1 MTGGEPLMDKNT
13 HRVFD
18 YILALPKSDL
28 HVDVTSNFSVE
39 PQLFEKYLDKV
50 KQLCEG
56 ERIEHFM
63 QYVSLDSGIAD
74 HAEYIRDGLDWNRC
88 GAYTQQY
95 LQSIPYRNSL
105 TFIITMNNLNIL
117 GLQRLLESILNM
129 RKKYST
135 TYQRVWFDTPLL
147 RSPTYQSLQI
157 LPASYVRILED
168 VVEFMK
174 ANQADETADNF
185 EGFKDYE
192 IQRMERNVDWMKQ
205 GCELTKEY
213 VTLQRADFYR
223 FFNEYNKRRGLD
235 FLETFPQMKEFWQE
249 CKYHA
254 EN

>member
-1 MTGGEPLMDKNT
+1 VDSNLFKK
-13 HRVFD
+13 
-18 YILALPKSDL
+18 YI
-28 HVDVTSNFSVE
+28 
-39 PQLFEKYLDKV
+39 DKV

-63 QYVSLDSGIAD
+63 QYVSLDTGNSE
-74 HAEYIRDGLDWNRC
+74 HAEYIRDGLHYFRC
-88 GAYTQQY
+88 MSYAHQFLTD
-95 LQSIPYRNSL
+95 IPYRNSL

-117 GLQRLLESILNM
+117 GLRQLLESILEM
-129 RKKYST
+129 RKKYSS

-168 VVEFMK
+168 VVTFMR

-192 IQRMERNVDWMKQ
+192 IQRMERNVEWMKQ
-205 GCELTKEY
+205 GCELAADY
-213 VTLQRADFYR
+213 VTIQRADFYK
-223 FFNEYNKRRGLD
+223 FFNEYDKRRGLI

-254 EN
+254 ENS